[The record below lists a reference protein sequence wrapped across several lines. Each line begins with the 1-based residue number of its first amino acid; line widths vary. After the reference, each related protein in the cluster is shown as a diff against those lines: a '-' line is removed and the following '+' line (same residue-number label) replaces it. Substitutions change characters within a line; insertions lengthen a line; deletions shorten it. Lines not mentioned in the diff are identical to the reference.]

1 MAQLWQLTATE
12 LADLVRSHEISARE
26 AVQAALDRLDDVNG
40 AINAVVEHRP
50 AHALAAADAIDARLR
65 DGGEVG
71 ALAGVPVTVKVNV
84 DQAGYATTEGV
95 TLQRDHVAATNN
107 PVVDNLL
114 KAGAVIIG
122 RTNMPAFALRWFTS
136 NRLYGETRNPRDS
149 RLTPGGSSGGA
160 GAAVTAGIGAIAH
173 GTDIAGSIRYPAY
186 ACGVHGLRPTLGRV
200 PFFNSSLPERTI
212 GGQIGQVS
220 GPLARSI
227 ADLRLAVAAMAAR
240 DVRDPWW
247 APAPLVGPPAP
258 KRAAICV
265 APDGLETHPQVA
277 QAVRDAGTRLQA
289 TGWQVDE
296 LATTPPLAEAADA
309 QTILAFVDG
318 YADKVANAER
328 EGDAGALNVLAHL
341 RSSALALDQ
350 SSFSQLLVRRATLLR
365 EWQMFLETYAVL
377 VIPVSAELPFET
389 ISTCKATTRLPACG
403 GRRCHSLACH
413 ISACPHS
420 PCPPDWSAERPSV
433 CRSCQDA
440 IARIS
445 A

>member
-12 LADLVRSHEISARE
+12 LADLVRSHKISARE

-289 TGWQVDE
+289 MGWQVPGDSNTPTRRGWRPSWSGRHPSSCARFSTPAACTHIWWA
-296 LATTPPLAEAADA
+296 ATNRCLSPGTQTMAVTRLCEPPRDVRRLHFLGGLESC
-309 QTILAFVDG
+309 QVVRRGGIRRSCG
-318 YADKVANAER
+318 SGR
-328 EGDAGALNVLAHL
+328 CGWSL
-341 RSSALALDQ
+341 RSA
-350 SSFSQLLVRRATLLR
+350 
-365 EWQMFLETYAVL
+365 
-377 VIPVSAELPFET
+377 
-389 ISTCKATTRLPACG
+389 ISTIRS
-403 GRRCHSLACH
+403 GRRSVRSLVCSGLVVPRRCANGC
-413 ISACPHS
+413 A
-420 PCPPDWSAERPSV
+420 RP
-433 CRSCQDA
+433 RSMPAQDR
-440 IARIS
+440 ARQARS
-445 A
+445 LLS